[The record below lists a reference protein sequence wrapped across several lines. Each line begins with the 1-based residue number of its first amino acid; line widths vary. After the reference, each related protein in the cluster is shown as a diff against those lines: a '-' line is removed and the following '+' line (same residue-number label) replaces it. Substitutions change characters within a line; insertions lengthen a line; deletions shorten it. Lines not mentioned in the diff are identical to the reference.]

1 MWRKLWIPFF
11 CLPFLLQGAPL
22 SQADTDEINSAG
34 QALIVRSVAI
44 GNPKAAF
51 AKWFRPDA
59 EIAFSKLTA
68 PMFDGKRSY
77 ELSDFFNTSLILAGA
92 QKKDSGITAFY
103 SPWQDAILLVR
114 TEGSGTARRGAEFL
128 FLTGETFRGEKFS
141 DSLELV
147 TPAKAP
153 LSVNLWRVHAATVAR
168 FNELFPVTGN
178 PDLSALKKDV
188 RQEEEL
194 QNIRLRSSAR
204 TILAKKLMTDAYR
217 TALANCLIAMRAL
230 QKGNEKILKKV
241 FGTKDELGLEAA
253 MTKVPEAIRKN
264 IEPVYSLVMQDSSCL
279 FGFLNPGAPRFIFL
293 VSVDKENKFTLEWF
307 DINESAAL
315 YKAWEDA
322 K

>member
-1 MWRKLWIPFF
+1 MFRKLWIPLFS
-11 CLPFLLQGAPL
+11 LPLLLQGAPL
-22 SQADTDEINSAG
+22 SQADSDEIDSGG

-44 GNPKAAF
+44 GSPKTAF
-51 AKWFRPDA
+51 AKWFKPEA
-59 EIAFSKLTA
+59 EAAFAKLTA
-68 PMFDGKRSY
+68 PTFDGKRSY

-103 SPWQDAILLVR
+103 SPWQDAILIVR

-147 TPAKAP
+147 APEKAP
-153 LSVNLWRVHAATVAR
+153 LSVNLWRVYTATVAR

-178 PDLSALKKDV
+178 PDLSALKQGV
-188 RQEEEL
+188 RQEEEF

-204 TILAKKLMTDAYR
+204 TILAKKLMTDNHR
-217 TALANCLIAMRAL
+217 PALANCLIALRAL
-230 QKGNEKILKKV
+230 QTGNEKTLKKV
-241 FGTKDELGLEAA
+241 FGAEDAVGLQAA
-253 MTKVPEAIRKN
+253 LLKVPEAIRKN
-264 IEPVYSLVMQDSSCL
+264 IEPVYSLVTENGSQ

-293 VSVDKENKFTLEWF
+293 VSVDKENKFALEWF
-307 DINESAAL
+307 DINDSAAL